1 MGVTSA
7 SAYPLPRPGSG
18 ADARFSLGLAL
29 DVAAVLTR
37 HGYPALIAGEDL
49 IRLQQ
54 ALFGLIYRQD
64 DASDHPLDNQS
75 PIGNQLKHRRADRNC
90 IASNVARGRKGDRGD

>member
-1 MGVTSA
+1 MSVTSA

-49 IRLQQ
+49 IRPIPL
-54 ALFGLIYRQD
+54 RH
-64 DASDHPLDNQS
+64 ASPTRYPATV
-75 PIGNQLKHRRADRNC
+75 PITTSRSTAAVLG
-90 IASNVARGRKGDRGD
+90 RGAPG

>member
-1 MGVTSA
+1 MGVTPA

-54 ALFGLIYRQD
+54 ALFGLIYGQN
-64 DASDHPLDNQS
+64 DASDHPLDKQS
-75 PIGNQLKHRRADRNC
+75 PIGNQLPRL
-90 IASNVARGRKGDRGD
+90 VLGDAAG